1 MENHHED
8 PTPKEETK
16 TELDAG
22 EKEAQ
27 EDRQK
32 ILEPVVPISS
42 GPQDSPGLATFLTT
56 GLLMLSLICAF
67 TLARSGKTL
76 PQEEGQK
83 ASSVLG
89 MLQGG
94 GGKDGIAVIKVYGA
108 IQTGQEGS
116 FLSED
121 SGGDAIVKKLR
132 TLSKNEHV
140 KAVVVRL
147 NTPGG
152 TVGASQEVYA
162 ELKRFRDKGIP
173 VIASM
178 ADVCASGGVY
188 IAAAADRI
196 FANAGTLTG
205 SIGVIMQAPNI
216 EELMKK
222 MGVDSSVIKSGQFK
236 DIGSMT
242 REMSPQEQALL
253 QEIVDSTY
261 DQFVGA
267 VAEGRGLSTTAV
279 AEFADGRIFNGEQ
292 AKALGLVDEIGT
304 FQDALE
310 AAREQAGLDEIILIE
325 PDENP
330 LRQFRFM
337 LNSMF
342 NPLSELKAYL
352 GFQSPLQYRMEG
364 SGL

>member
-1 MENHHED
+1 M
-8 PTPKEETK
+8 TQ
-16 TELDAG
+16 
-22 EKEAQ
+22 EKSQGAA
-27 EDRQK
+27 
-32 ILEPVVPISS
+32 
-42 GPQDSPGLATFLTT
+42 SPWE
-56 GLLMLSLICAF
+56 I
-67 TLARSGKTL
+67 
-76 PQEEGQK
+76 
-83 ASSVLG
+83 
-89 MLQGG
+89 LQGG
-94 GGKDGIAVIKVYGA
+94 GGKDGIAVVKVYGA

-132 TLSKNEHV
+132 TLSKDEHV
-140 KAVVVRL
+140 KAIVVRL

-162 ELKRFRDKGIP
+162 ELKRFRKKGIP

-188 IAAAADRI
+188 IAAAADHI

-205 SIGVIMQAPNI
+205 SIGVIMQAPNL

-222 MGVDSSVIKSGQFK
+222 LGVDSSVIKSGQFK

-292 AKALGLVDEIGT
+292 AVALGLVDEIGT

-310 AAREQAGLDEIILIE
+310 AARERAGLDEIILIE
-325 PDENP
+325 PEENP
-330 LRQFRFM
+330 FRQFRFM
-337 LNSMF
+337 LNGMF
-342 NPLSELKAYL
+342 NPLSELKSYL